1 MHGPMN
7 VEVVVVYL
15 DNVWYSM
22 YPVNCL
28 FSDLL
33 AAVCPW
39 SVHQTQH
46 LPV

>member
-7 VEVVVVYL
+7 VEFVVVYV
-15 DNVWYSM
+15 DNVWYLM
-22 YPVNCL
+22 DPVNRI

-33 AAVCPW
+33 AAVRPW
-39 SVHQTQH
+39 TVHQTQH